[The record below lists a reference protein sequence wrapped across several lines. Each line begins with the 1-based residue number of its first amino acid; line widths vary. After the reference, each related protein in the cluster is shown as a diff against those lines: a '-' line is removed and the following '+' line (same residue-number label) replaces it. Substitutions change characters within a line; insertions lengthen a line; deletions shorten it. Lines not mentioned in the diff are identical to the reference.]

1 MCFLSVAVLKWPQIL
16 YHECPLRGGVY
27 VPSLESRWALGPRDQ
42 GEGGGGA
49 GCELVGLGFERLAIR
64 REPDSM
70 LGGSPSSPRT
80 GPCAEKP
87 RPPANTQGCPPAV
100 WETTLGTAQSDP
112 IKQLDG
118 TPAAD
123 AWSLPAA
130 PPRGL
135 PSPLRLLKQKTA
147 IFRRARTKFRVVLR
161 RQSITT
167 PSEQQRGNLLTA
179 ILMTDVYETLTAT
192 KEGNKQIH
200 YV

>member
-1 MCFLSVAVLKWPQIL
+1 M
-16 YHECPLRGGVY
+16 
-27 VPSLESRWALGPRDQ
+27 
-42 GEGGGGA
+42 
-49 GCELVGLGFERLAIR
+49 GLGFERLAIR

-70 LGGSPSSPRT
+70 LGGSPSGPRT

-100 WETTLGTAQSDP
+100 WETTLGTAHSDP
-112 IKQLDG
+112 TKQLDG

-135 PSPLRLLKQKTA
+135 PSPLRLLEQKTA
-147 IFRRARTKFRVVLR
+147 IFRRASTKFRVVLR

-167 PSEQQRGNLLTA
+167 PIEQQRVNLLTA
-179 ILMTDVYETLTAT
+179 ILMTEYVKLSQLQRRETNTLRLMSL
-192 KEGNKQIH
+192 GVQ
-200 YV
+200 